1 MEKRYSGNRLKIIH
15 FVQTWKLDV
24 TLLSKI
30 GNLFLQVQ
38 QHQYSIEPNQ
48 QIYLNKGGV
57 SSAEMGMMSTPTTQC
72 KFWWISVWFYTELF
86 PWSFCYKNIRYFT
99 ANHYWISNLCL
110 TLHYFQFQNLYLDIW
125 FQNWSVFS
133 SIIKGFYNDYEGLNS
148 K

>member
-24 TLLSKI
+24 TLISKI
-30 GNLFLQVQ
+30 NLF
-38 QHQYSIEPNQ
+38 YRFNNI
-48 QIYLNKGGV
+48 
-57 SSAEMGMMSTPTTQC
+57 STPLNQIN
-72 KFWWISVWFYTELF
+72 KFISIKGACPVQKWAWCPRPLHNV
-86 PWSFCYKNIRYFT
+86 SFDEFLSGFILNYFHGILVT
-99 ANHYWISNLCL
+99 KTFDILLQNYYWISNLCL